1 MSITMGT
8 LLENNCAI
16 LDGRIALLT
25 ERIDELETTFHVQV
39 AKLRAPIDQLH
50 AELQLLMQ
58 ERHELDDLVP
68 ATDPNAPNE

>member
-1 MSITMGT
+1 MGT
-8 LLENNCAI
+8 LLENNRAV

-25 ERIDELETTFHVQV
+25 ERIDELETNLRVQV
-39 AKLRAPIDQLH
+39 ARLRAPIDQLH

-68 ATDPNAPNE
+68 AIDPNAPDE